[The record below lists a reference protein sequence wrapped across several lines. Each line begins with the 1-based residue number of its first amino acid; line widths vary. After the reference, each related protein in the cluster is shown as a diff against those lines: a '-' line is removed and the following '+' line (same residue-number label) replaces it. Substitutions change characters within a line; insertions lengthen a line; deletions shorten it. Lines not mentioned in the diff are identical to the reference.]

1 MKEELPHMRMEYDKH
16 VLHRA
21 DLNPDPIVQFEAW
34 FQESASAGVDDPHAF
49 VLSTVGTDGM
59 PAGRV
64 VLLKGIEDDSFV
76 FYTNYHSA
84 KGRDLAQNPRAAA
97 TFFWPHLQR
106 QVRIVGEVQKL
117 NEERST
123 AYYKSRPR
131 GSQLGAWASPQ
142 SDVLLNREA
151 LEMAWKEVEERFAG
165 GEIERPQN
173 WGGYAIMP
181 HSIEFWQGRPSRLHD
196 RFRYTK
202 KEASWEISRLA
213 P

>member
-1 MKEELPHMRMEYDKH
+1 MRMEYDKH

-21 DLNPDPIVQFEAW
+21 DLNPDPIIQFEAW

-49 VLSTVGTDGM
+49 VLSTVDGDGM

-64 VLLKGIEDDSFV
+64 VLLKGIDQGCFV
-76 FYTNYHSA
+76 FYTNYYSS
-84 KGRDLAQNPRAAA
+84 KGRDLAHNPRAAA

-106 QVRIVGEVQKL
+106 QVRIVGEVQKVSGDQ
-117 NEERST
+117 ST
-123 AYYKSRPR
+123 AYFQSRPR

-142 SDVLLNREA
+142 SEELPSREA
-151 LEMAWKEVEERFAG
+151 LEMAWKEVEERFANR
-165 GEIERPQN
+165 EIERPEH
-173 WGGYAIMP
+173 WGGYAIVP
-181 HSIEFWQGRPSRLHD
+181 RTIEFWQGRPSRLHD